1 MNGTFDYKSVNLDSY
16 PTFMLMNYVTLDKLC
31 IFHALKSSINMVAN
45 IGNNVFLNI
54 KENFQFFGDIS
65 PSKSK
70 MISLLKVMCGSNIV
84 YNEK

>member
-1 MNGTFDYKSVNLDSY
+1 
-16 PTFMLMNYVTLDKLC
+16 
-31 IFHALKSSINMVAN
+31 MVAN

-65 PSKSK
+65 PYKSK